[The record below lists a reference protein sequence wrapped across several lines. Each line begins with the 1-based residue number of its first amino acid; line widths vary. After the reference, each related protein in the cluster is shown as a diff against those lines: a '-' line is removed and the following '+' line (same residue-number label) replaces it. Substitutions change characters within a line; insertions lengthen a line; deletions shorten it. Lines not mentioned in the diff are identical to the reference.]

1 MKKTYTTF
9 LAFACITL
17 IMGCVDKHPP
27 VNSRPSIKFELM
39 SANEANCSCQGAV
52 KYKITNTGSAA
63 GTRDGIRYSRILNQ
77 GDSAVVSQNVTIT
90 VQPKS
95 SIPLECS
102 LVADQNSDC
111 VVSQTYQFNGTNY
124 PNDISNISR
133 DVIIN
138 MVTASIDPL
147 PSDLSPTNSCLNACV
162 TNNPSC
168 QKFDASASPDAPLG
182 KAIALLLGN
191 LSSDQTIGVSKIMA
205 LTRSGQNE
213 CGRTDV
219 VLKNNLA
226 HNFGNRCDI
235 RGILPGGA
243 GSADVSVPSSMQF
256 RYNQLGAGNFSF
268 KFYKSGATP
277 SMLFSDP
284 TLQTAL
290 GGSIKQLNYHDGQF
304 IMQHDNNNC
313 FAITLKP

>member
-1 MKKTYTTF
+1 MKKTNVML
-9 LAFACITL
+9 LAFTCMTL
-17 IMGCVDKHPP
+17 IIGCVDKAPP
-27 VNSRPSIKFELM
+27 VNKRPNIKFDLM
-39 SANEANCSCQGAV
+39 SPNEANCSCQGAV

-63 GTRDGIRYSRILNQ
+63 GTRTGKRFSRILNQ
-77 GDSAVVSQNVTIT
+77 GDSAVVSQDVTIT

-111 VVSQTYQFNGTNY
+111 VVSQSYQFGGINY

-133 DVIIN
+133 EVIIN

-147 PSDLSPTNSCLNACV
+147 PSDLSPTNSCLNSCV

-168 QKFDASASPDAPLG
+168 QKFDASASTDAPLG

-191 LSSDQTIGVSKIMA
+191 LSADQTIGVGKIMG

-226 HNFGNRCDI
+226 YNFGNRCDVK
-235 RGILPGGA
+235 GILPGGA
-243 GSADVSVPSSMQF
+243 GSADVSVPSSMLF
-256 RYNQLGAGNFSF
+256 RYGKLGAGNFSF
-268 KFYKSGATP
+268 KFYKSGAAP
-277 SMLFSDP
+277 SLTFSDA

-290 GGSIKQLNYHDGQF
+290 GGSIKQLNYHNGQF